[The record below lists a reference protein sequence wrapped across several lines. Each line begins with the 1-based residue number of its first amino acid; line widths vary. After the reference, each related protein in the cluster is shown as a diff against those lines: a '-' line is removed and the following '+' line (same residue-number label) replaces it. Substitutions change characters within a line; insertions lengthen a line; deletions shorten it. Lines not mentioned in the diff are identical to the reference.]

1 MNIDCQWISKN
12 LEALFCDGL
21 ASEEDRLARTH
32 IESCPRCKEEVAELI
47 AIDPL
52 IKHYFQRELS
62 LARHRRSASAFPRR
76 VIGLMAAGV
85 AVAAILFALVPS
97 GGGPQTQPIA
107 QTPAPIVQTAPAEPL
122 DKADGASSERAKPS
136 PAVKDQAE
144 ARVNRR
150 PSGSAPALDSNA
162 PDFVVTDPAG
172 YSRTLADY
180 RGYTLLIGVWSSSQ
194 PNSAANLERLY
205 KTFGSNP
212 KLRLI
217 GVTNERQAKP
227 ANTTFPVV
235 YNQGSRMLDAK
246 EGDFVL
252 VNSTGSILLR
262 GSLKE
267 DSGSLEKSLRAA
279 LAGK

>member
-1 MNIDCQWISKN
+1 M
-12 LEALFCDGL
+12 
-21 ASEEDRLARTH
+21 
-32 IESCPRCKEEVAELI
+32 
-47 AIDPL
+47 
-52 IKHYFQRELS
+52 
-62 LARHRRSASAFPRR
+62 
-76 VIGLMAAGV
+76 
-85 AVAAILFALVPS
+85 
-97 GGGPQTQPIA
+97 
-107 QTPAPIVQTAPAEPL
+107 
-122 DKADGASSERAKPS
+122 
-136 PAVKDQAE
+136 
-144 ARVNRR
+144 
-150 PSGSAPALDSNA
+150 
-162 PDFVVTDPAG
+162 TDPAG

-180 RGYTLLIGVWSSSQ
+180 RGYTLLIGVWSSNQ

-227 ANTTFPVV
+227 ANTTFPVL
-235 YNQGSRMLDAK
+235 YNQGSRLLDAK